1 MRILAIETSCD
12 ETAIC
17 MVSFRKGGSSFIVE
31 KNVLVSQI
39 EIHREFGGVYP
50 HIAKREHIKNLP
62 ILLEQVI
69 GDEKNFKNIDGI
81 AVTYGPGLSPALW
94 TGIEIAKQI
103 SLEYNI
109 PIYPI
114 NHMEGHIYA
123 STLMASVNNS
133 KKTNIKNKKTDLEFS
148 FGEVAYPAVA
158 LLISGGHTELIFIN
172 SEMNYKKIGHTLD
185 DAVGEAFDKVAR
197 TLGYTYPGGPEISK
211 RAEIG
216 RKMIGAIREDLRLP
230 RPMLHSNDL
239 NFSFSGLKT
248 SVITKVERYNLE
260 ENEKELFCMEFENAV
275 TDVLLKKTREALYLY
290 NARTLI
296 IGGGVSANNHIRSI
310 MQKMCNEDDV
320 KLFMPVN
327 ELSTD
332 NALMIA
338 ATAVAKINKNTSPL
352 LAKEDVLVG
361 LRAEP
366 NLSF

>member
-17 MVSFRKGGSSFIVE
+17 IVNFRKGSNAFTVE
-31 KNVLVSQI
+31 KNVLISQI

-69 GDEKNFKNIDGI
+69 GNESNFKKIDGI

-94 TGIEIAKQI
+94 TGIEISKQI

-123 STLMASVNNS
+123 STLIQNTSIS
-133 KKTNIKNKKTDLEFS
+133 KNKKDTKLEFS
-148 FGEVAYPAVA
+148 FGEINYPAVA
-158 LLISGGHTELIFIN
+158 LLISGGHTELVFIN
-172 SEMNYKKIGHTLD
+172 SEMNYKKIGYTLD

-197 TLGYTYPGGPEISK
+197 TLGYQYPGGPEISK

-216 RKMIGAIREDLRLP
+216 RKMTGAIREDLRLP

-260 ENEKELFCMEFENAV
+260 EDEKELFCMEFENAV
-275 TDVLLKKTREALYLY
+275 TDVLIKKTREALYLY
-290 NARTLI
+290 NAKTLI
-296 IGGGVSANNHIRSI
+296 IGGGVSANNHIRNT
-310 MQKMCNEDDV
+310 MQKMCNEDDI
-320 KLFMPVN
+320 KLFIPGN

-338 ATAVAKINKNTSPL
+338 ATAVAKINKNISPILAEEKEL
-352 LAKEDVLVG
+352 LT
-361 LRAEP
+361 LRADP
-366 NLSF
+366 NLSFLK